1 MAGQESWL
9 KQPVCSMVAGVGR
22 PKMKK
27 VFLSYSSKD
36 QKTAAAIC
44 QALEARGHPCWM
56 STRDVKPGEN
66 FQGAIVRAIR
76 DAGVMVMIFSSNANN
91 SDEIKKEMA
100 LASQCKLMVIPV
112 RAEDVLPSE
121 DFTYELATRQWID
134 LFDDWEHA
142 MDRIGGQID
151 AVLPRALEPR
161 PAGEVDTPATPA
173 PKAPPSPEPGKHR
186 MALIFGGVLAA
197 LAAVA
202 ALGFALTSKPA
213 PAPVQQVAAAA
224 PAPQQAAPAMDP
236 AKLES
241 DLWDS
246 VKDSGD
252 AAALNSYLAKYPAG
266 MFAAAAKAKLAA
278 LNKPAPVKA
287 AAAKAPIV
295 EASAAPPPVE
305 TPAMTMPMPASKP
318 DGGALNSNVQMAVER
333 ARSAESRAREM
344 AENGERM
351 FKLAEAGTPGF
362 GFERTPHSLAK
373 WGGRLAAFQHGG
385 AGVITYANG
394 DRYAG
399 GTRAGDRFGI
409 GVYTGAP
416 ARIYRERVGEFAIDE
431 LNGYAVV
438 YRKDGKVRIGQWKDG
453 VMSGYGALYDA
464 QGHLLE
470 QGLYTNDR
478 LAAPL
483 N

>member
-1 MAGQESWL
+1 MT
-9 KQPVCSMVAGVGR
+9 
-22 PKMKK
+22 KK
-27 VFLSYSSKD
+27 VFISCSSKD
-36 QKTAAAIC
+36 HKTASAIC
-44 QALEARGHPCWM
+44 AALETRGQPCWM
-56 STRDVKPGEN
+56 SARDVKPGEN

-112 RAEDVLPSE
+112 RSEDVLPSE

-134 LFDDWEHA
+134 LFGDWEQA
-142 MDRIGGQID
+142 MDRLGGQID
-151 AVLPRALEPR
+151 SVLPRVVELLS
-161 PAGEVDTPATPA
+161 AGEVEQPAAAKPPA
-173 PKAPPSPEPGKHR
+173 PPRSSKLRG
-186 MALIFGGVLAA
+186 ALIFGGA
-197 LAAVA
+197 LVAFAAVA
-202 ALGFALTSKPA
+202 ATGLIWRSASKPA
-213 PAPVQQVAAAA
+213 PQPQQVAAA
-224 PAPQQAAPAMDP
+224 PAPQPVQPVQPAMDP
-236 AKLES
+236 ARLES

-278 LNKPAPVKA
+278 LNKPTPAPVKA
-287 AAAKAPIV
+287 AAAKTPVV

-305 TPAMTMPMPASKP
+305 TPAVTTPTPMSQAAVSAGKP
-318 DGGALNSNVQMAVER
+318 GTGALNSNVQMAVEK
-333 ARSAESRAREM
+333 ARSAEARAREM
-344 AENGERM
+344 AEKGEQI
-351 FKLAEAGTPGF
+351 FKLAEAGMPGF
-362 GFERTPHSLAK
+362 GFQAVPHSLAK
-373 WGGRLAAFQHGG
+373 WGGRLAAFQRGG
-385 AGVITYANG
+385 VGVITYANG

-399 GTRAGDRFGI
+399 GTRAGDRFGV

-416 ARIYRERVGEFAIDE
+416 ARIYRERVGEFASDE

-438 YRKDGKVRIGQWKDG
+438 YRKDGKMRIGQWKDG
-453 VMSGYGALYDA
+453 FMSGYGALYDA

>member
-1 MAGQESWL
+1 
-9 KQPVCSMVAGVGR
+9 
-22 PKMKK
+22 MKK
-27 VFLSYSSKD
+27 IFLSYSSKD
-36 QKTAAAIC
+36 HKTAAAIC

-161 PAGEVDTPATPA
+161 PAGEIDTPAMPA
-173 PKAPPSPEPGKHR
+173 PKTSPSPEPGKHR
-186 MALIFGGVLAA
+186 MALIFGGLLAA

-213 PAPVQQVAAAA
+213 PAPVQQVVAAA

-252 AAALNSYLAKYPAG
+252 AAALNSYLAKYPVG

-278 LNKPAPVKA
+278 LNKPAPAPVKTV
-287 AAAKAPIV
+287 AKPAAPIV
-295 EASAAPPPVE
+295 QASAAPPAKA
-305 TPAMTMPMPASKP
+305 PAMTMPMPTS
-318 DGGALNSNVQMAVER
+318 
-333 ARSAESRAREM
+333 
-344 AENGERM
+344 
-351 FKLAEAGTPGF
+351 
-362 GFERTPHSLAK
+362 
-373 WGGRLAAFQHGG
+373 
-385 AGVITYANG
+385 
-394 DRYAG
+394 
-399 GTRAGDRFGI
+399 
-409 GVYTGAP
+409 
-416 ARIYRERVGEFAIDE
+416 
-431 LNGYAVV
+431 
-438 YRKDGKVRIGQWKDG
+438 
-453 VMSGYGALYDA
+453 
-464 QGHLLE
+464 
-470 QGLYTNDR
+470 
-478 LAAPL
+478 
-483 N
+483 